1 MLLWRGSL
9 WRAVD
14 DGDSAV
20 RRLGGVLS
28 HTSAALRW
36 GWSVW
41 RQPREPW
48 VTIPQ
53 HGSVDSS
60 RRRGVRLVRQDVV
73 IDGVVIAP
81 IQTVLDCA
89 RRLPFEEA
97 LPVADSA
104 LRSGAVCQSELSETV
119 GRLPRPG
126 PASSRL
132 IRLSDG
138 RADNPFE
145 SVVRA
150 SATENP

>member
-1 MLLWRGSL
+1 MTATRQYG
-9 WRAVD
+9 
-14 DGDSAV
+14 
-20 RRLGGVLS
+20 RLGGVLS

-53 HGSVDSS
+53 HGSVDPS

-81 IQTVLDCA
+81 IHTVLDCA

-97 LPVADSA
+97 LAVADSA
-104 LRSGAVCQSELSETV
+104 LRSGAVCQSELPRRLV
-119 GRLPRPG
+119 GFRVRVP
-126 PASSRL
+126 PAA
-132 IRLSDG
+132 G
-138 RADNPFE
+138 
-145 SVVRA
+145 
-150 SATENP
+150 